1 MTTRIFLKPYSV
13 NGTGIRLLD
22 YLRVS
27 ADTYEV
33 TRWLTVLFIP
43 LLPIGALLIRPG
55 TQEMVGTTMHSSFQI
70 LGKRPMPWKRVFRMY
85 GFTIMAAIPTTL
97 CGIFETPGENTNMWL
112 VLFVFSLLWAVACLI
127 YAQRSGRGVYHAPT
141 AQPLPT
147 GGANPRRAA

>member
-33 TRWLTVLFIP
+33 TRWLTVLFVP

-55 TQEMVGTTMHSSFQI
+55 VTENLGLSIQSSFEI
-70 LGKRPMPWKRVFRMY
+70 IEKRPMRWKRVWRMY
-85 GFTIMAAIPTTL
+85 GMTLLAALPFTL
-97 CGIFETPGENTNMWL
+97 CAIFETPGENSYFWL
-112 VLFVFSLLWAVACLI
+112 ALVIFSAIWAIAVLV
-127 YAQRSGRGVYHAPT
+127 YAQSSSRGVYHGPA
-141 AQPLPT
+141 AQPMPH
-147 GGANPRRAA
+147 GGAGPRRAA